1 MGDSVTGRGH
11 PDLPAA
17 LACLLLVALW
27 LVLFRPG
34 YSVMGG
40 GDFALY
46 LLHAQALAEAR
57 PYGETG
63 FVYNPAN
70 AIMSPATY
78 PPGLPLLL
86 APVVALFG
94 LDFTAIKLVMLAALL
109 GMLWALHRLALPE
122 FGPRW
127 SAVLV
132 LAAGLSPAILMRR
145 DAIGADMPFAAWCL
159 LALLGARGRPALLA
173 IGVALALLTR
183 SIGIVLVV
191 ALALDLLFR
200 AAPMRRRLAPAL
212 AAGVAVAA
220 AGTLLLP
227 ADNATYAGYFNRL
240 DPAGLVRHLIG
251 AAQAY
256 GLAVVELFGLS
267 FGRLANAPVLL
278 ALVALIA
285 LGLFQR
291 LRRGPDAVSLFV
303 LLYGAA
309 LVAYPVHLEPT
320 RYALPILPLLLLLAL
335 EPVHRRIPLPAALA
349 VLALLYVPY
358 YATRDPAAQ
367 SPLVADSPEVEA
379 LVARMQEAPPGTLFL
394 ARNPRLWALLAARPT
409 VAWPEHLTPEG
420 FGATVATFRPAYL
433 VEERWLR
440 TDEATTLAAIAA
452 ALPVIYENPAYRLR
466 AIPAAAPGR

>member
-1 MGDSVTGRGH
+1 MGGSEGGRGH
-11 PDLPAA
+11 PDLLAA
-17 LACLLLVALW
+17 LACLILAVLW
-27 LVLFRPG
+27 LALFRPG

-46 LLHAQALAEAR
+46 LLHAQALAEGRLYA
-57 PYGETG
+57 ETG

-70 AIMSPATY
+70 AIMSPAAY

-86 APVVALFG
+86 ATVVALFG

-109 GMLWALHRLALPE
+109 AMLWALHRLALPD

-159 LALLGARGRPALLA
+159 LAVLAARGRPALLA

-183 SIGIVLVV
+183 SIGIVLVA

-200 AAPMRRRLAPAL
+200 PAPMRRRLAPAL
-212 AAGVAVAA
+212 AAGVAVAV

-240 DPAGLVRHLIG
+240 DAAGLARHLAG

-256 GLAVVELFGLS
+256 GLALVELFGLS
-267 FGRLANAPVLL
+267 FGRLANAPVLI

-285 LGLFQR
+285 TGLVQR
-291 LRRGPDAVSLFV
+291 LRRGPDAVTLFV

-309 LVAYPVHLEPT
+309 LIAYPVHLEPT

-335 EPVHRRIPLPAALA
+335 EPLHRRIPIPAALA

-358 YATRDPAAQ
+358 YATRDPAAL
-367 SPLVADSPEVEA
+367 SPLTADSPEVEA
-379 LVARMQEAPPGTLFL
+379 LVVRMQATPPGTLFL
-394 ARNPRLWALLAARPT
+394 ARNPRLFALLAGRPA

-420 FGATVATFRPAYL
+420 FDATIASFRPAYL
-433 VEERWLR
+433 IEETWLR
-440 TDEATTLAAIAA
+440 SEEAKTLARIATP
-452 ALPVIYENPAYRLR
+452 LPVVYENAAYRLR
-466 AIPAAAPGR
+466 AIPAAALGR

>member
-1 MGDSVTGRGH
+1 MGDSPASRH
-11 PDLPAA
+11 ADLPAA
-17 LACLLLVALW
+17 LACLLLAALW

-46 LLHAQALAEAR
+46 LLHAQALADAR

-70 AIMSPATY
+70 AIMSPAAY

-86 APVVALFG
+86 TPVVALFG

-109 GMLWALHRLALPE
+109 AMLWALHRLALPD

-183 SIGIVLVV
+183 SIGIVLVA

-200 AAPMRRRLAPAL
+200 PAPMRRRLAPAL
-212 AAGVAVAA
+212 AAGVAVAV

-240 DPAGLVRHLIG
+240 DAAGLARHFMG

-320 RYALPILPLLLLLAL
+320 RYALPILPLMLLLAL

-349 VLALLYVPY
+349 VFALLYAPY

-367 SPLVADSPEVEA
+367 ASLTADSPEVGA
-379 LVARMQEAPPGTLFL
+379 LVARMREAPPGTLFL
-394 ARNPRLWALLAARPT
+394 ARNPRLWALLAGRPA

-420 FGATVATFRPAYL
+420 FDATVATFRPAYL

-440 TDEATTLAAIAA
+440 TDEAGTLAGIAVG
-452 ALPVIYENPAYRLR
+452 LPVIYENPAYRLR